1 MSAASPLDDA
11 RALMQRMPEFDVGGG
26 EAVEAL
32 FRGNGVGGSA
42 LARIAARV
50 ARITGARP
58 SVSRPSLALFAG
70 THGIARNG
78 ISQRKLDA
86 TLSVLSACSA
96 GEAPVNHLC
105 AANMIGLKVY
115 DLALHMATGDIA
127 RANAMDERTT
137 AATIAFGMEAI
148 AGGADC
154 LLLASIPTTG
164 DETVAAA
171 LLCSFHGGDPGEWLP
186 DDDDFR
192 PRRID
197 LIGQALARTLPKDP
211 LLRLAALGGREFAA
225 MAGAILAARMERKP
239 VILEG
244 ASALAAASVLAA
256 IDPSAIGHCLLADAP
271 DGAARRAAESLGL
284 GPLVVSGVAAGEGT
298 AAALAVS
305 VLRDALA
312 LHAGFAAHGRHGHS
326 H

>member
-1 MSAASPLDDA
+1 MSAASPLNDA
-11 RALMQRMPEFDVGGG
+11 RALLQRMPDLDVASG
-26 EAVEAL
+26 EAVESL
-32 FRGNGVGGSA
+32 FRRNGVGGSG
-42 LARIAARV
+42 LARIAATV
-50 ARITGARP
+50 ARTTGTRP
-58 SVSRPSLALFAG
+58 TMSRPSLALFAG
-70 THGIARNG
+70 THGVARNG
-78 ISQRKLDA
+78 ISARRLDA
-86 TLSVLSACSA
+86 TLSALSDCSS

-115 DLALHMATGDIA
+115 DLALHMATGDIS
-127 RANAMDERTT
+127 RIDAMDERTT
-137 AATIAFGMEAI
+137 AATMAFGMEAI

-171 LLCSFHGGDPGEWLP
+171 LLSAFLGGAPGDWLP
-186 DDDDFR
+186 EDEFR
-192 PRRID
+192 SRRIE
-197 LIGQALARTLPKDP
+197 LLEEAFGRTLPTEP

-244 ASALAAASVLAA
+244 TSALAAAAVLAA
-256 IDPSAIGHCLLADAP
+256 ADKAAIGHCLLADAP
-271 DGAARRAAESLGL
+271 GGATRRAAESLGL
-284 GPLVVSGVAAGEGT
+284 KPLVASDIAAGEGT
-298 AAALAVS
+298 AAALAVA

-312 LHAGFAAHGRHGHS
+312 LHAGFAGHGHAGHS